1 MQPLLIH
8 GKRSRYLTLVA
19 MAVGFIGTGVLLGI
33 QGGGLRLYGWLL
45 VVVQC
50 LSLPNLVRLALL
62 KGPRLVIDDDGIHDH
77 LLRVGTIPWS
87 EIVGAKMRT
96 VNSFC
101 FIALELREPELWL
114 RRMSPLR
121 RWLMSRNRSAG
132 FGMLSLNLNA
142 TDGDPVQVLRL
153 IQQRCGESAS
163 HPAASSSPPPLPPAD
178 IRIPIRYSRRFS
190 LSISA
195 NNSFGL
201 SGPGEIEFLDGRVLL
216 RGLRNRFFGLGRWFS
231 YDFHRTAT
239 TNLMHSGRMLHF
251 DIEPPGAPP
260 QVVTIWTKDEDTARR
275 IASALPSRASEGMS
289 LVASEIHKFQR
300 RVETTGGRAW
310 ITPALIAINIV
321 VFIAAA
327 SRGAGVMEP
336 KPDVLVSWGTNIA
349 RYTMDGQ
356 WWRLITAMFLHF
368 GLLHLLLNMWALAV
382 SGRFTERL
390 YGGPL
395 YLLIYLTSGLCGNLA
410 SVLWNSHVNSAGAS
424 GAIFGVY
431 GALLAFFMRK
441 DTRVPAPIVKQQR
454 SSGFLF
460 IIINLMY
467 SLGQHGIDNAAHAGG
482 LLSGLLLGF
491 VLARPLES
499 PQRSAA
505 LSRHTGLGV
514 GLAVVL
520 LAGLGLGA
528 RYKAAT
534 IIPEIR
540 FQEDVAW
547 LDDERYKAR
556 ELFAEAKDDARNGKL
571 SNEAFA
577 DSIERGPLQIY
588 EAMQRKIQSDT
599 LPAHSEYNGERRA
612 YAALIQ
618 NSLDGCRLYAQ
629 GLRQHDASA
638 IKQGEDR
645 FEQSLQSSRWL
656 ELFQEDGQK

>member
-1 MQPLLIH
+1 PAVRAAPAHSLRAGAARAAGGIHCAFAGRGSPNRQSAHGLIGGHSPTCRRNWQYHRPQPASRLSGPINAKLCAPRPIGPTDSSMQPLLIH

-19 MAVGFIGTGVLLGI
+19 MAVGVIGTGVVLGI

-300 RVETTGGRAW
+300 RVDTTG
-310 ITPALIAINIV
+310 
-321 VFIAAA
+321 
-327 SRGAGVMEP
+327 
-336 KPDVLVSWGTNIA
+336 
-349 RYTMDGQ
+349 
-356 WWRLITAMFLHF
+356 
-368 GLLHLLLNMWALAV
+368 
-382 SGRFTERL
+382 
-390 YGGPL
+390 
-395 YLLIYLTSGLCGNLA
+395 
-410 SVLWNSHVNSAGAS
+410 
-424 GAIFGVY
+424 
-431 GALLAFFMRK
+431 
-441 DTRVPAPIVKQQR
+441 
-454 SSGFLF
+454 
-460 IIINLMY
+460 
-467 SLGQHGIDNAAHAGG
+467 
-482 LLSGLLLGF
+482 
-491 VLARPLES
+491 
-499 PQRSAA
+499 
-505 LSRHTGLGV
+505 
-514 GLAVVL
+514 
-520 LAGLGLGA
+520 
-528 RYKAAT
+528 
-534 IIPEIR
+534 
-540 FQEDVAW
+540 
-547 LDDERYKAR
+547 
-556 ELFAEAKDDARNGKL
+556 
-571 SNEAFA
+571 
-577 DSIERGPLQIY
+577 
-588 EAMQRKIQSDT
+588 
-599 LPAHSEYNGERRA
+599 
-612 YAALIQ
+612 
-618 NSLDGCRLYAQ
+618 
-629 GLRQHDASA
+629 
-638 IKQGEDR
+638 
-645 FEQSLQSSRWL
+645 
-656 ELFQEDGQK
+656 